1 MMNKLERQRKIGQ
14 AIKQKRDKLEITQE
28 ELALKTSL
36 SRNYISDVECGRY
49 MPSVD
54 TLSNIARYLDL
65 DLNFLIKND
74 GNTSFKMKGEK
85 KC

>member
-1 MMNKLERQRKIGQ
+1 MSKLEKQRKIGQ
-14 AIKQKRDKLEITQE
+14 AIKQKRDKLEMTQE
-28 ELALKTSL
+28 ELALKTKL

-65 DLNFLIKND
+65 DLNFLIRND
-74 GNTSFKMKGEK
+74 GNTSFEEEGEK
-85 KC
+85 IC